1 MAYTVIDDSSKH
13 VQALPYTGSGG
24 SQSVA
29 TVGYSDM
36 QPDYVMTM
44 SRSSQAYNNLIYD
57 SSRGNTYVLEPNA
70 SGAQAGPSSGYDLD
84 FASDGIS
91 FDGGW
96 GHVNYNGVTYCAW
109 LWKANGG
116 TTSSNTDG
124 SITSTVQAN
133 TDAGFSIV
141 TYTGTGSSGTVGHG
155 LGAKPAMIWNKGLD
169 GGNWNVQHVGLSTFA
184 TDTYYLNVNFNAGS
198 DSTVFGA
205 EPTTSVHS
213 VGTSSASNNSGETH
227 ISYCWAEVKGFSKFG
242 RYIGTGDSTYGFYIY
257 TGLQPEIVFIRNVS
271 RNGDGAGW
279 IYDGRRTPHNII
291 TAGNLRFDSLSAE
304 STQTIGSGKT
314 MDMYSDGFRVFGT
327 NNESWNYP
335 NDTYVYA
342 AWARHPFVTSGG
354 VPVTAR

>member
-13 VQALPYTGSGG
+13 VQALPYSGSGG
-24 SQSVA
+24 AQSVG

-57 SSRGNTYVLEPNA
+57 SSRGNEYVLQPNYNGGQ
-70 SGAQAGPSSGYDLD
+70 SGPSSGYVLD
-84 FASDGIS
+84 FATDGIS
-91 FDGGW
+91 FSGGW
-96 GHVNYNGVTYCAW
+96 SHVNGSGSTYCAW

-116 TTSSNTDG
+116 NTSSNTDG

-155 LGAKPAMIWNKGLD
+155 LGAKPAMIWNVGLD
-169 GGNWNVQHVGLSTFA
+169 GGNWNVQHVGLSNFA
-184 TDTYYLNVNFNAGS
+184 TDVYYLNVNFSAGT
-198 DSTVFGA
+198 DSNVFGA

-242 RYIGTGDSTYGFYIY
+242 RYIGTGNSTYGQYIY
-257 TGLQPEIVFIRNVS
+257 TGFQPEIVFIRNVS

-279 IYDGRRTPHNII
+279 IYDGRRTPYNII
-291 TAGNLRFDSLSAE
+291 TAGNLRFDALSDE
-304 STQTIGSGKT
+304 QTQTIGAGKT

-327 NNESWNYP
+327 NQESWNYV